1 MDPVA
6 LGTVI
11 GTGIIVALIFGTCIY
26 DNFCRNERNLDQR
39 NPLLI
44 KKKSFKVKNLFNHV
58 DI

>member
-6 LGTVI
+6 VGTVI
-11 GTGIIVALIFGTCIY
+11 GTGVLAVIIFGTCIY
-26 DNFCRNERNLDQR
+26 DNFCRKEKIPDQR

-58 DI
+58 EI